1 MRLVYNLAVTLSLLT
16 AYAPSGNSQVL
27 TYSLLP
33 GATITPMDG
42 SAITGPTESLT
53 GTFQWYAV
61 SDPFNVG
68 EFDLVSLDFYSD
80 SFHLTLQQP
89 NEYEPF
95 INPPSVFFNA
105 DVDITGLSI
114 PTGQMDCYMADGTYS
129 GAMEA
134 PDSLTFP
141 DVRISPVGGGNWA
154 AQLTFS
160 AEQIPEP
167 SVTTLLCACA
177 ALLIT
182 RERRSIT

>member
-1 MRLVYNLAVTLSLLT
+1 MRLAYKLAITLALLT
-16 AYAPSGNSQVL
+16 AYAPSANSQVL

-33 GATITPMDG
+33 GATITPMNA

-53 GTFQWYAV
+53 GIFQWCAA
-61 SDPFNVG
+61 SDPYNVG
-68 EFDLVSLDFYSD
+68 EFDLVGLDFYSD
-80 SFHLTLQQP
+80 SFHLTLHQP

-95 INPPSVFFNA
+95 INPPLASFNA

-114 PTGQMDCYMADGTYS
+114 PTGQMDCYMVDGTYT

-141 DVRISPVGGGNWA
+141 DVRISPAGGGNWA

-160 AEQIPEP
+160 AQQIPEP
-167 SVTTLLCACA
+167 SVTTFFCACA
-177 ALLIT
+177 ALLIM
-182 RERRSIT
+182 RERRSIA